1 MQRVMKT
8 SQQQT
13 SQSGA
18 DEWTCS
24 LAAFRASLS
33 VMPGDEEARKM
44 TAISG
49 QQCIAPSMK
58 SSPLGLWLKTLL
70 ESSRWSSR
78 ARFLKWQVKPLFS
91 EMATH
96 FTDTNCEKPLHLN
109 ESAQI
114 LKVTD
119 MPSNRC
125 LFRLVPSEPPTDETG
140 FSSSQGE
147 LLPRPITGDSHNP
160 NTPDGKANTRRRE
173 QGWTIQLNERA
184 RMGTLPMPQPFLKTP
199 CTADSYT
206 DKMKSKGVSGTS
218 GTLAQEVVNGYAEKH
233 RGLLLPTPLSVERE
247 HPERVENLKAAGAT
261 RINSRVNGDQR
272 PNGLIDFM
280 QFYDLLPTPVSQ
292 GLKVCD
298 ENGKTQ
304 FIDLDLLPTPMAN
317 VVNGC
322 DLNNLKLAERHKS
335 NLEEEVAK
343 MVTTN
348 LLPTTIARDWKGGTT
363 AKREDQ
369 DRQRTDQL
377 DSLIKIMESQVTPA
391 GQTSRLSP
399 LFTEEMMGFPL
410 MWTALPFLSASG
422 EPKH

>member
-1 MQRVMKT
+1 MQKVMKT
-8 SQQQT
+8 SQWQT

-49 QQCIAPSMK
+49 QQCTAPSMK

-78 ARFLKWQVKPLFS
+78 ARFLKWKVKPLFS
-91 EMATH
+91 ERATH

-125 LFRLVPSEPPTDETG
+125 LFLLVPSEPHTDEIG
-140 FSSSQGE
+140 CSSSQGV
-147 LLPRPITGDSHNP
+147 LLQ
-160 NTPDGKANTRRRE
+160 TPTTVQTDEPPEKM
-173 QGWTIQLNERA
+173 RA
-184 RMGTLPMPQPFLKTP
+184 RAEK
-199 CTADSYT
+199 
-206 DKMKSKGVSGTS
+206 
-218 GTLAQEVVNGYAEKH
+218 NGYKNGTKFGSLTSQIKYDERVKE
-233 RGLLLPTPLSVERE
+233 LLLPTPLAVERE

-280 QFYDLLPTPVSQ
+280 QFYDLLPTQVSQ

-322 DLNNLKLAERHKS
+322 DLNNPKLAERHKS

-377 DSLIKIMESQVTPA
+377 DSLIKIMELQVTPV

>member
-49 QQCIAPSMK
+49 QQCTAPSMK

-91 EMATH
+91 ERATH

-125 LFRLVPSEPPTDETG
+125 LFLLVPSEPHTDEIG
-140 FSSSQGE
+140 CSSSQGE
-147 LLPRPITGDSHNP
+147 LLP
-160 NTPDGKANTRRRE
+160 TPTTVQTDEPPEKM
-173 QGWTIQLNERA
+173 RA
-184 RMGTLPMPQPFLKTP
+184 RAEK
-199 CTADSYT
+199 
-206 DKMKSKGVSGTS
+206 
-218 GTLAQEVVNGYAEKH
+218 NGYKNGTKFGSLTSQIKYDERVKE
-233 RGLLLPTPLSVERE
+233 LLLPTSLAVERE

-304 FIDLDLLPTPMAN
+304 FIDLDLLPTPVVVDNPHPNSKVNENGRRYNNKEESSHSMGLADRAQHGLLHTPTAIEGVKWTNTWNPNSQMGQSLSAMVGSGMLPTPVTQDFKKRGPNSQQQGIGDLVYELAN
-317 VVNGC
+317 GSR
-322 DLNNLKLAERHKS
+322 DS
-335 NLEEEVAK
+335 EEVRKSGA
-343 MVTTN
+343 V
-348 LLPTTIARDWKGGTT
+348 
-363 AKREDQ
+363 
-369 DRQRTDQL
+369 
-377 DSLIKIMESQVTPA
+377 

-422 EPKH
+422 EQKH

>member
-1 MQRVMKT
+1 MKT

-49 QQCIAPSMK
+49 QQCTAPSMK

-91 EMATH
+91 ERATH

-125 LFRLVPSEPPTDETG
+125 LFLLVPSEPHTDEIG
-140 FSSSQGE
+140 CSSSQGE
-147 LLPRPITGDSHNP
+147 LLPTPITGDSHNP
-160 NTPDGKANTRRRE
+160 NQPDGKANTRRRE

-184 RMGTLPMPQPFLKTP
+184 RMGTLPIPQPFLKTP

-218 GTLAQEVVNGYAEKH
+218 GTLAQEVVNGYAEKYC
-233 RGLLLPTPLSVERE
+233 GLLLPTPLAVERE

-261 RINSRVNGDQR
+261 RINSLVNVNQR

-280 QFYDLLPTPVSQ
+280 QFYDLLPTPVVVDNPNPNSQ
-292 GLKVCD
+292 MVQSLSAIAGS
-298 ENGKTQ
+298 GM
-304 FIDLDLLPTPMAN
+304 LPTPVTQDFKKRGPNSQQQGIGDLVYELAN
-317 VVNGC
+317 GSR
-322 DLNNLKLAERHKS
+322 DS
-335 NLEEEVAK
+335 EEVRKSGA
-343 MVTTN
+343 V
-348 LLPTTIARDWKGGTT
+348 
-363 AKREDQ
+363 
-369 DRQRTDQL
+369 
-377 DSLIKIMESQVTPA
+377 

-410 MWTALPFLSASG
+410 MWTALPFLSESG
-422 EPKH
+422 EQKH

>member
-8 SQQQT
+8 SQRQT
-13 SQSGA
+13 SQSGV

-49 QQCIAPSMK
+49 QQCTAPSMK

-91 EMATH
+91 ERATH

-125 LFRLVPSEPPTDETG
+125 LFLLVPSEPPTDETG
-140 FSSSQGE
+140 CSSSQGV
-147 LLPRPITGDSHNP
+147 LLQ
-160 NTPDGKANTRRRE
+160 TPTTVQTDEPPEKM
-173 QGWTIQLNERA
+173 RA
-184 RMGTLPMPQPFLKTP
+184 RAEK
-199 CTADSYT
+199 
-206 DKMKSKGVSGTS
+206 
-218 GTLAQEVVNGYAEKH
+218 NGYKNGTKFGSLTSQIKYDERVKE
-233 RGLLLPTPLSVERE
+233 LLLPTPLAVERE

-304 FIDLDLLPTPMAN
+304 FIDLGLLPTPRAN

-322 DLNNLKLAERHKS
+322 DLNNPKLAERHKS

-391 GQTSRLSP
+391 GKTSRLSP

-410 MWTALPFLSASG
+410 MWTALPFLSESG
-422 EPKH
+422 EQKH